1 MVNGVIGKVIQ
12 LVPRAVG
19 REDKQRLELLQTLL
33 QLMVEMGVVDHHLI
47 PKTVTLLNALVCCLL
62 L

>member
-1 MVNGVIGKVIQ
+1 MVNGVIGKVIL

-19 REDKQRLELLQTLL
+19 REDKQRQELVQTLL
-33 QLMVEMGVVDHHLI
+33 QHMVEMGVVDHHLI
-47 PKTVTLLNALVCCLL
+47 PKTATLLNVQVRCLL